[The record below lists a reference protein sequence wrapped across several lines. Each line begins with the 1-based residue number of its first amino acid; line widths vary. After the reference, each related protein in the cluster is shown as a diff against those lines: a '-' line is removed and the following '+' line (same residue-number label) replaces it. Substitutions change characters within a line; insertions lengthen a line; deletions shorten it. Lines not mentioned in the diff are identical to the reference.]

1 MDPGMGWFGICVAS
15 FFQAAWDDS
24 DNAMKGEISS
34 ETEPKIALK
43 MSWSWRIQNR
53 YAGLGISVLFSV
65 MVFDRQGVD
74 PSI

>member
-1 MDPGMGWFGICVAS
+1 MGWFGICVAS

-43 MSWSWRIQNR
+43 MSWS
-53 YAGLGISVLFSV
+53 
-65 MVFDRQGVD
+65 
-74 PSI
+74 

>member
-1 MDPGMGWFGICVAS
+1 MMDPGMGWFGICVAS

-43 MSWSWRIQNR
+43 MSWS
-53 YAGLGISVLFSV
+53 
-65 MVFDRQGVD
+65 
-74 PSI
+74 